1 MKKKKKPIIVCGD
14 YNIAHN
20 EIDLKHPKPNEN
32 TSGFLRV
39 ERDWMDDLSDSGFFD
54 TYRYLNPDK
63 IKYSWW
69 TYMRNARKNNAGWR
83 IDYFWTNEIN
93 LIQKKIKI
101 FSNNS
106 FNILSF
112 YDKDHGPR
120 DGSDLKAW
128 VIENLKSNNIQF
140 ENIKVKLLCY
150 PRIFGYVFNPLSI
163 FFVYDNHSK
172 IIAILYEVKNTFG
185 EQHTY
190 IFKVNDEK
198 IITNS
203 CEKKFFVSPFIEMKS
218 KYNFRILKPEKML
231 SVIIDQSD
239 KEGKL
244 LYASQ
249 DGVAKEIN
257 NKNMLISYI
266 SHPLMTFKVIAA
278 IHFEALKLWLK
289 GVKLVKK
296 NIKIKN
302 NITFEKK

>member
-1 MKKKKKPIIVCGD
+1 MIKNSNIYEGKVIHKRFKPKYHYFK
-14 YNIAHN
+14 YNVFSLFL
-20 EIDLKHPKPNEN
+20 DL
-32 TSGFLRV
+32 
-39 ERDWMDDLSDSGFFD
+39 D
-54 TYRYLNPDK
+54 
-63 IKYSWW
+63 
-69 TYMRNARKNNAGWR
+69 
-83 IDYFWTNEIN
+83 EIN

-112 YDKDHGPR
+112 FDKDHGPR
-120 DGSDLKAW
+120 DGSNLKNW
-128 VIENLKSNNIQF
+128 VIENLKLNNIKF

-163 FFVYDNHSK
+163 FFVYDNYSK
-172 IIAILYEVKNTFG
+172 IIAVLYEVKNTFG

-190 IFKVNDEK
+190 IFKVEDEN

-203 CEKKFFVSPFIEMKS
+203 CDKKFFVSPFIEMKS
-218 KYNFRILKPEKML
+218 KYSFRIIKPEKKL
-231 SVIIDQSD
+231 SVSIDQSD
-239 KEGKL
+239 MEGKL

-257 NKNMLISYI
+257 NKNMLLSYI

-296 NIKIKN
+296 KINLKN

>member
-1 MKKKKKPIIVCGD
+1 MIKNSNIYEGKVIHKRFKPKYHYFK
-14 YNIAHN
+14 YNVFSLFL
-20 EIDLKHPKPNEN
+20 DL
-32 TSGFLRV
+32 
-39 ERDWMDDLSDSGFFD
+39 D
-54 TYRYLNPDK
+54 
-63 IKYSWW
+63 
-69 TYMRNARKNNAGWR
+69 
-83 IDYFWTNEIN
+83 EIN

-112 YDKDHGPR
+112 CDKDHGPR
-120 DGSDLKAW
+120 DGSNLKNW
-128 VIENLKSNNIQF
+128 VIENLKSNDIKF

-163 FFVYDNHSK
+163 FFVYDNRSK
-172 IIAILYEVKNTFG
+172 IIAVLYEVKNTFG

-190 IFKVNDEK
+190 IFKVEDEN

-203 CEKKFFVSPFIEMKS
+203 CDKKFFVSPFIEMKS
-218 KYNFRILKPEKML
+218 KYSFRIIKPEKKL
-231 SVIIDQSD
+231 SVSIDQSD
-239 KEGKL
+239 MEGKL

-257 NKNMLISYI
+257 NKNMLLSYI

-296 NIKIKN
+296 KINLKN

>member
-1 MKKKKKPIIVCGD
+1 MIKNSNIYEGKVIHKRFKPKYHYFK
-14 YNIAHN
+14 YNVFSLFL
-20 EIDLKHPKPNEN
+20 DL
-32 TSGFLRV
+32 
-39 ERDWMDDLSDSGFFD
+39 D
-54 TYRYLNPDK
+54 
-63 IKYSWW
+63 
-69 TYMRNARKNNAGWR
+69 
-83 IDYFWTNEIN
+83 EIN

-112 YDKDHGPR
+112 CDKDHGPR
-120 DGSDLKAW
+120 DGSNLKNW
-128 VIENLKSNNIQF
+128 VIENLKSNNIKF

-172 IIAILYEVKNTFG
+172 IIAVLYEVKNTFG

-190 IFKVNDEK
+190 IFKVEDEN

-203 CEKKFFVSPFIEMKS
+203 CDKKFFVSPFIEMKS
-218 KYNFRILKPEKML
+218 KYSFRIIKPEKKL
-231 SVIIDQSD
+231 SVSIDQSD
-239 KEGKL
+239 MEGKL

-257 NKNMLISYI
+257 NKNMLLSYI